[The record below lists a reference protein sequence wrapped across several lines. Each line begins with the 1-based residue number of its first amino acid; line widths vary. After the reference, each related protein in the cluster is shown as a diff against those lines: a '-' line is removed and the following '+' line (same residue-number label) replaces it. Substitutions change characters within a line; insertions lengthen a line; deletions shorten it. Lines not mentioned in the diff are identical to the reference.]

1 MIIPGVLTLIWM
13 TKHMKLALG
22 EGKSFND
29 FCPFNLA
36 TVRDKFTA
44 LWFDK
49 EEGKIA
55 LESTSLVE
63 TVVES
68 KQNVITTDMQIM
80 P

>member
-1 MIIPGVLTLIWM
+1 
-13 TKHMKLALG
+13 MKLALG
-22 EGKSFND
+22 EGKSFNE
-29 FCPFNLA
+29 FCLLNLS
-36 TVRDKFTA
+36 TVGDTLAA

-55 LESTSLVE
+55 LESTLLVG

-68 KQNVITTDMQIM
+68 KQNVILTDMQIM

>member
-1 MIIPGVLTLIWM
+1 MIIPGVLTLTWT
-13 TKHMKLALG
+13 TKQMKLALG

-36 TVRDKFTA
+36 TVRDKLAA

-49 EEGKIA
+49 EEGNIA
-55 LESTSLVE
+55 LESTLLVG

-68 KQNVITTDMQIM
+68 KQNVIITDMQIM

>member
-1 MIIPGVLTLIWM
+1 MIIPGVLTLIWT

-22 EGKSFND
+22 EGISFRD
-29 FCPFNLA
+29 VCLLNLF
-36 TVRDKFTA
+36 TFRDTLAA

-49 EEGKIA
+49 EEDKIA
-55 LESTSLVE
+55 LELTLLIG

-68 KQNVITTDMQIM
+68 KQNVILTDMQIM